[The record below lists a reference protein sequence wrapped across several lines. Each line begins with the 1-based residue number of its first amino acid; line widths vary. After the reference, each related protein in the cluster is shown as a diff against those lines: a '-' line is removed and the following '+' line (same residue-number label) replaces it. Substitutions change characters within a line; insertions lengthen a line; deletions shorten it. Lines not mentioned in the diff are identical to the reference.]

1 MNGRALRALVVVSL
15 CAAASAAAAPS
26 VEPKVPSV
34 RVRNIGLHIGGG
46 PNDAVTKGPFLRQL
60 AAQFDAF
67 KLCYGQVETPAA
79 HGTFGVDLLVPKD
92 GGHAELSNPRTSM
105 KGDAFRD
112 CVVEAFKAVAFERP
126 KRGATKLSYAL
137 AFDAE

>member
-1 MNGRALRALVVVSL
+1 MNRRAVSGLLAVSL
-15 CAAASAAAAPS
+15 CAATSTVGA
-26 VEPKVPSV
+26 VEPEVPHV

-112 CVVEAFKAVAFERP
+112 CVVEAFKAVAFDRP
-126 KRGATKLSYAL
+126 KRGTTKLSYAL